1 MVATFTTT
9 PLYHGGVSD
18 LFRSFMSKSLIWLYP
33 GNLPVTADNIVKL
46 IETANSATKV
56 PVKLFTGVP
65 WVQRECSESPSALE
79 VLRKMDMVGFG
90 GASMP
95 EDVGYKLVR
104 NGVKLVSRFGSTEMG
119 CKILKHSQSSWI
131 RIRADRFSFNVLLPR
146 FCEGYCL

>member
-46 IETANSATKV
+46 IETANSATKI

-119 CKILKHSQSSWI
+119 CKILKHGQ
-131 RIRADRFSFNVLLPR
+131 RFFNKDKS
-146 FCEGYCL
+146 